1 MSDLDKDLT
10 PAELVAEFGTR
21 SEPIMGTCG
30 NCGDPE
36 PLEFLSA
43 DGDCRLCA
51 SMRKLRETMEERG
64 TMDPMLFPH
73 PVPGQKPRPKPQI
86 EQAPPE
92 YEPELPA
99 HSQLPPSDR

>member
-1 MSDLDKDLT
+1 MSEEDTSLT
-10 PAELVAEFGTR
+10 PSELVEEFGTR
-21 SEPIMGTCG
+21 SKPVMGTCG

-43 DGDCRLCA
+43 DGDCRLCT

-64 TMDPMLFPH
+64 SMDPMLFPH
-73 PVPGQKPRPKPQI
+73 PVPGQKPRRKSQPEEP
-86 EQAPPE
+86 PPE
-92 YEPELPA
+92 YEPEQQA

>member
-1 MSDLDKDLT
+1 MSEEDGSLS
-10 PAELVAEFGTR
+10 PSELVEEFGTR
-21 SEPIMGTCG
+21 SKPVIGTCG
-30 NCGDPE
+30 NCGDSE

-73 PVPGQKPRPKPQI
+73 PVPGQKPRNRVFVP
-86 EQAPPE
+86 EVPPE
-92 YEPELPA
+92 PERCD
-99 HSQLPPSDR
+99 SQLPPSDR